1 MGVVLPVP
9 DNEQARLQALADYD
23 ILDTAAEQAYDD
35 ITRLAAS
42 LCGTPVAL
50 ISLVDETRQW
60 FKSRVGL
67 ALKQTRREHSFCAHA
82 ILEPGE
88 LLVIEDTSK
97 DQRFASNPLVTS
109 APAIRFYAGAPLLTK
124 SGEALGAICVIDYQ
138 PRSLDAQGREA
149 LLCLARQVM
158 GQLELRKS
166 LNLLQNSQARLAE
179 LTSRVALHSEADEL
193 TQLRNRRAL
202 QIKLADEW
210 ERAFR
215 YSTPLSLLMLDIDDF
230 RSYNETF
237 GYPDG
242 DQVLRKVAQL
252 ISKGARLSDTAART
266 GGDVF
271 AIVLPVTDLDS
282 ALQIAERIRYGI
294 ELREWPHRPVTV
306 SIGVSSYGI
315 QTDAASML
323 AQAEQALV
331 SAKRAGGNC
340 IISSTL

>member
-1 MGVVLPVP
+1 MNAMIPAKA
-9 DNEQARLQALADYD
+9 NEQERLRALADYA

-35 ITRLAAS
+35 ITHLAAS
-42 LCGTPVAL
+42 ICGTPVAL
-50 ISLVDETRQW
+50 ISMVDETRQW

-67 ALKQTRREHSFCAHA
+67 ALKQTRREYSFCAHA
-82 ILEPGE
+82 IAQPDE
-88 LLVIEDTSK
+88 LLVVEDTSK
-97 DQRFASNPLVTS
+97 DERFADNPLVVS
-109 APAIRFYAGAPLLTK
+109 APAIRFYAGAPLATK
-124 SGEALGAICVIDYQ
+124 SGEVIGALCVMDYQ
-138 PRSLDAQGREA
+138 PRRLDESAAKA
-149 LLCLARQVM
+149 LRCLARQVM

-166 LNLLQNSQARLAE
+166 LNLLQSSQERLAE
-179 LTSRVALHSEADEL
+179 ITSRMALQNETDEL

-202 QIKLADEW
+202 QIKLAEEW

-252 ISKGARLSDTAART
+252 ISKGARLSDMAART

-282 ALQIAERIRYGI
+282 ALQIAERIRYEI
-294 ELREWPHRPVTV
+294 ELGEWPHRTINV
-306 SIGVSSYGI
+306 SLGVSSYGI
-315 QTDAASML
+315 QANAAAML

-331 SAKRAGGNC
+331 SAKRAGSNC

>member
-1 MGVVLPVP
+1 MSAILPVP
-9 DNEQARLQALADYD
+9 ANEQARLQALADYA
-23 ILDTAAEQAYDD
+23 ILDTVAEQAYDD
-35 ITRLAAS
+35 IAHLAAS
-42 LCGTPVAL
+42 ICGMPVAL

-67 ALKQTRREHSFCAHA
+67 ALKQTRREYSFCTHTIA
-82 ILEPGE
+82 EPDG
-88 LLVIEDTSK
+88 LLIVEDASK
-97 DQRFASNPLVTS
+97 DQRFADNPLVLG

-124 SGEALGAICVIDYQ
+124 NGEAIGAVCVIDYQ
-138 PRSLDAQGREA
+138 PRSLDQHACEA
-149 LLCLARQVM
+149 LRCLARQVM

-166 LNLLQNSQARLAE
+166 LNLLQSSQQRLAE
-179 LTSRVALHSEADEL
+179 ITSRMALQNETDEL

-202 QIKLADEW
+202 QIKLAEEW

-252 ISKGARLSDTAART
+252 ISKGARLSDMAART

-294 ELREWPHRPVTV
+294 ELGEWPHRTINV

-315 QTDAASML
+315 QADAAAML

-340 IISSTL
+340 IIISTL